1 MANSIDAAA
10 IMMEDGDTG
19 KRYLRVSHFLTRG
32 IPSSIIAFV
41 IIITVGYGLL
51 LAANF

>member
-1 MANSIDAAA
+1 
-10 IMMEDGDTG
+10 MMEDGDTG

-32 IPSSIIAFV
+32 IPSSIITFV

-51 LAANF
+51 LAAKF